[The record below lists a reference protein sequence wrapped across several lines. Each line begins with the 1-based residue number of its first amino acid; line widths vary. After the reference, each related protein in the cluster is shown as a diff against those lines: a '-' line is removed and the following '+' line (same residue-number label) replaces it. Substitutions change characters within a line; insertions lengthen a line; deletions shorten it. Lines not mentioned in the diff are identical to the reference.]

1 MSTTTEPSSTTPT
14 TCPLARDKDGNAI
27 ELPPGASCWR
37 VRRKTGGRPRIVLGV
52 DKQPIQLP
60 LSYSIVDV
68 EDILAPAAYLLDLV
82 DAKGA
87 ALGVTVE
94 IAIGQL
100 LRNAEDGDESDGDAP
115 AIASALPTT
124 GSETRLVLEANVR
137 ATQMAF
143 LHNQKTLELG
153 LRMAESL
160 RDGVRVMAESQA
172 DWIKSISSA
181 KGFFRNAPNAK
192 LLPAGIQTR
201 DDENDDDGDEEGDM
215 DEIDEPADEHW
226 LDKLMPHVTP
236 LIQVG
241 VPILV
246 AKLSGVL
253 NGGSAPSAPNG
264 KPKVNLQLGDLF
276 DWRKPAARRK
286 EADAETAT
294 PEPAELPPLD
304 MEAAAHFV
312 QIQQQ
317 LTPEEAALARGIA
330 ANLQPNELR
339 AWFAELKQ
347 LSVADAVAK
356 IRAFIASQPAA

>member
-1 MSTTTEPSSTTPT
+1 MSITNEPSTSPNTPT

-27 ELPPGASCWR
+27 ELPAGALCWR

-52 DKQPIQLP
+52 DKQPIQVP
-60 LSYSIVDV
+60 LSYSVVDV

-82 DAKGA
+82 DHKGL

-100 LRNAEDGDESDGDAP
+100 RNGDDGDDGEPSEP
-115 AIASALPTT
+115 AIATGLPTT

-192 LLPAGIQTR
+192 LLPAPSETR
-201 DDENDDDGDEEGDM
+201 DDEDDTEVEDESD
-215 DEIDEPADEHW
+215 DVDEPAEEHW

-253 NGGSAPSAPNG
+253 NGSAPPGGTS
-264 KPKVNLQLGDLF
+264 KVQMKLGDLF
-276 DWRKPAARRK
+276 DWRKPAARRQ
-286 EADAETAT
+286 EADAEAA
-294 PEPAELPPLD
+294 AELPPLD

-312 QIQQQ
+312 QIQEQ
-317 LTPEEAALARGIA
+317 LTAEEAALARGIA
-330 ANLQPNELR
+330 ANLKPSELR

-347 LSVADAVAK
+347 LSVSDAVAK
-356 IRAFIASQPAA
+356 IRAFIASQPTA